1 MKINNIFLS
10 DKTGKFPEKCVFC
23 DDNIL
28 EYEQGYVIEKAFKF
42 NDKTKTFKTIFE
54 YALCAECIQR
64 LSSEMSK
71 ESSEKVQNY
80 LSSFKSNL
88 NQNVDNE
95 KGVEE
100 RLNTCMVKNNSIK
113 NSKEYQIAGYFL
125 KNEMLVSDVFP
136 YAIGDEAIEEIQ
148 NLISEKTRD
157 FSDKFKDLILPP
169 DVREKF
175 PKDRIVIF

>member
-28 EYEQGYVIEKAFKF
+28 EYEQGYVIEKAFKY
-42 NDKTKTFKTIFE
+42 NEKTKTFKTIFE

-80 LSSFKSNL
+80 LSSFRANL
-88 NQNVDNE
+88 NQITDNE
-95 KGVEE
+95 NDVEG
-100 RLNTCMVKNNSIK
+100 RLNTCMVKNSPVI